1 MIAEL
6 EEEDYT
12 DVVSTCIQNVQTG
25 VHLQRY
31 DLRMEFLHSMC
42 QDKTTFPTL
51 IEMMARKYFSLYKRR
66 WVERYFTGINSFHEH
81 IMKHAIEEQC
91 IVLSIAYTVYDI
103 MTEKVKEYK
112 LKDKLIDESVTWPPS
127 DDSTYSTFAES
138 NVSLYRYGGFALH
151 SLLKKLLKSNVEQP
165 NQQNMINILK
175 KLKITEMQKKVSFL
189 KESHC

>member
-1 MIAEL
+1 MKRNSFAQFEQAWFDHL
-6 EEEDYT
+6 ED
-12 DVVSTCIQNVQTG
+12 
-25 VHLQRY
+25 
-31 DLRMEFLHSMC
+31 
-42 QDKTTFPTL
+42 
-51 IEMMARKYFSLYKRR
+51 
-66 WVERYFTGINSFHEH
+66 YFTGVNSFHEH
-81 IMKHAIEEQC
+81 WNNIMKDHECVIEEQR
-91 IVLSIAYTVYDI
+91 IVLASIAYTLYDI